1 MITRKSIL
9 FLFVSFFVLFGSL
22 VVKAQVIVIGELTQE
37 KNVSPGDSY
46 NGTVML
52 QNVGTDS
59 GEVKVYLQDYLF
71 SFNGTSQYLKQG
83 TVQRSNNA
91 WISFSPK
98 QVSVPPKERSIVN
111 YTVNVPRVDTLRGT
125 YWSMLIVEPVSEIGP
140 APEKGIAVHTVIRYG
155 IQIITNIGDT
165 GSRKLKFLHTKLL
178 KEKGKRFLQ
187 VDIENDGERILRPKL
202 LTELYD
208 GSGNKIGTYEAEA
221 HRIYPGTSIRQR
233 VDLSEVPVGTYKA
246 LVIADCGGDDL
257 FGAQYTLKI
266 ENE

>member
-1 MITRKSIL
+1 MIPRKSIL
-9 FLFVSFFVLFGSL
+9 FLLLFFGLLVSLRL
-22 VVKAQVIVIGELTQE
+22 NAQIVVVGELTQE

-46 NGTVML
+46 NGTIML

-59 GEVKVYLQDYLF
+59 GEVKIYLQDYLF
-71 SFNGTSQYLKQG
+71 QFNGTSQYLKPG
-83 TVQRSNNA
+83 TVQRSNSA
-91 WISFSPK
+91 WITFSPK
-98 QVSVPPKERSIVN
+98 QVSVPPRERSIVN
-111 YTVNVPRVDTLRGT
+111 YTVNVPQTDTLKGT

-187 VDIENDGERILRPKL
+187 VDIENTGERILRPKL
-202 LTELYD
+202 LVELYD
-208 GSGNKIGTYEAEA
+208 KMGNKIGTYEAEA
-221 HRIYPGTSIRQR
+221 RRTYPGTSIRQR
-233 VDLSEVPVGTYKA
+233 VDLSKVVVGTYKA

-266 ENE
+266 EE